1 MDDYTKQALE
11 TLAELLKGG
20 HEGFRLEAA
29 RELLKY
35 AIATL

>member
-1 MDDYTKQALE
+1 MDDYTKQALD
-11 TLAELLKGG
+11 TLIELLKAD

-35 AIATL
+35 AIATI